1 MKRNYSN
8 IFSFVLI
15 LIFILELRAEQPEL
29 SAHQVIEKMGEV
41 YRKCSSYQDSGTV
54 QKIPVKSSNKQVVRK
69 IFKTYFIRPDLF
81 RFEWR
86 EKIPPK
92 QEMSLYVVWCKGKET
107 YTYWEIGK
115 FEKSKSLEQ
124 AIAANTGVSS
134 GGINTVPLMLI
145 NKEKSFIFNWLIDET
160 LIGED
165 SLNGVKCYVIKAKHK
180 KFGRE
185 VELWIGKEDF
195 FLRKLKRKLRS
206 NAILEEIHQDIKIN
220 HKIHKEIFNY
230 KPPLGQKKLGLN
242 YSLILNQ

>member
-1 MKRNYSN
+1 MKKSTLLF
-8 IFSFVLI
+8 FSFVLI

-54 QKIPVKSSNKQVVRK
+54 QKIPVKSSNKQMVRK
-69 IFKTYFIRPDLF
+69 TFKTYFVRPDLF

-134 GGINTVPLMLI
+134 GGINTVSLMLI
-145 NKEKSFIFNWLIDET
+145 NQDQSFILNSLVEEK
-160 LIGED
+160 LIGKD
-165 SLNGVKCYVIKAKHK
+165 SLDGARCYVIRAKHERV
-180 KFGRE
+180 GRE
-185 VELWIGKEDF
+185 VELWIEKEDF
-195 FLRKLKRKLRS
+195 LLRKLKRKLRS
-206 NAILEEIHQDIKIN
+206 NAILEERHKDIKIN
-220 HKIHKEIFNY
+220 HKISEEIFNY
-230 KPPLGQKKLGLN
+230 KPPLG
-242 YSLILNQ
+242 